1 MWHVK
6 KKKKKKTSKQ
16 IEPSSYIQKT
26 DWFLYETREGGWG
39 GQKGTNF
46 SYKISHGNTV
56 DSKVTAVNS
65 TMYIR
70 VLSHV

>member
-6 KKKKKKTSKQ
+6 KNNNKQTNKTKLIDTENISVVA
-16 IEPSSYIQKT
+16 
-26 DWFLYETREGGWG
+26 REGGWG
-39 GQKGTNF
+39 GQKGPNF

-65 TMYIR
+65 TCA
-70 VLSHV
+70 HVPA

>member
-1 MWHVK
+1 MLHVN
-6 KKKKKKTSKQ
+6 KKKTTTKQANKWNQAHIYRKQ
-16 IEPSSYIQKT
+16 IGSCQ
-26 DWFLYETREGGWG
+26 RGG

-56 DSKVTAVNS
+56 DSKVTTVNS
-65 TMYIR
+65 TVYVC